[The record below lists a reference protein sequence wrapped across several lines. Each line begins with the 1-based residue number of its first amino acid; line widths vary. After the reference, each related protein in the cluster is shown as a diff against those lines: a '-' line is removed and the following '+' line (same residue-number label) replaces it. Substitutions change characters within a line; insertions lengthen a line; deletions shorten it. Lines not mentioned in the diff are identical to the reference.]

1 MSGKMPILSKTKIK
15 MTNAT
20 AIIADKLEL
29 SAEALS
35 LAMIKPATS
44 LRMSDQNSRTMNFI
58 TTSSF

>member
-1 MSGKMPILSKTKIK
+1 MATLSKTKIK

-20 AIIADKLEL
+20 AIIADRLGL

-44 LRMSDQNSRTMNFI
+44 LRMSDQNRRTMNFI
-58 TTSSF
+58 NASSF